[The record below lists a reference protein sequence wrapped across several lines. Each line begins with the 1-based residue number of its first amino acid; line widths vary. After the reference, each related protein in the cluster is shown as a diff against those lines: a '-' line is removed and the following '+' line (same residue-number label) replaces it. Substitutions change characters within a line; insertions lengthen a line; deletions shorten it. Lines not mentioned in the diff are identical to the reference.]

1 MNLIWLQAITVLGSV
16 VAAVSAGFNARSA
29 NRNARSATESEA
41 EVAHR
46 TLSLTEF
53 EKALTFQG
61 VQLDRL
67 RVQVMERE
75 EAELRC
81 QAEKDELRRQLQE
94 ARGRR

>member
-1 MNLIWLQAITVLGSV
+1 VNLIWVQMLGVILTFGASSFTFI
-16 VAAVSAGFNARSA
+16 AARSA
-29 NRNARSATESEA
+29 NRSQAD
-41 EVAHR
+41 VANR
-46 TLSLTEF
+46 TTSLTEF

-75 EAELRC
+75 EAEARC

-94 ARGRR
+94 ARGR